1 MLDTFEFAYAITVS
15 SSQGS
20 QWDRVLALVEDYTGS
35 EEFKKKLLYTQV
47 TRASKVLTLAF

>member
-1 MLDTFEFAYAITVS
+1 MPINIREI
-15 SSQGS
+15 
-20 QWDRVLALVEDYTGS
+20 DYTGS